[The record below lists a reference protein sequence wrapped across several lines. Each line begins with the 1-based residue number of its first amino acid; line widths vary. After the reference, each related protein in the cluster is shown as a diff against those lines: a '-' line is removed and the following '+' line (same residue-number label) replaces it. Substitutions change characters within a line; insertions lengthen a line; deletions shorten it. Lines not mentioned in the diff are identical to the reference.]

1 LIDVHFHKSM
11 FSPGFVFSVFS
22 NFFFLE
28 VVDEQIKL
36 TIMKILSI
44 ALATALLSSCLI
56 SCKKDNDATVS
67 PLPSQTPAPVI
78 TKPNTVFYGL
88 TNDNRIIRYNA
99 NAVENAGNAISIT
112 GLQAGENLLSID
124 FRPATGQLYALGS
137 SSRLYTINLT
147 TGAATAQGTAAF
159 SPALNTNIA
168 SIDFNPTVDRVRLVT
183 AAGQNLR
190 LNPETGSVVAIDLPI
205 NGIANPTVHAIA
217 YTNSFAGATSTELFD
232 IDFTFKKL
240 YKQTPPNE
248 GGLVEVAS
256 IDVPFDGKSGFDIN
270 PDNTVALVSLPI
282 AGVTKLYGIN
292 ISNAATTLYGDFA
305 GTIVDIAIPTN
316 SVAYSTT
323 NANMLQIFNP
333 LSLGTPLTRNI
344 TGLTAGENILG
355 IDMRPLNGQLYALA
369 ANGTGAAKLYTIN
382 LSSGVANTLG
392 SSFSIGN
399 GVTAIGFDFN
409 PTVDRIRL
417 VTNTGVN
424 LRLNPIDGSLAAT
437 DAPLNPG
444 SPAITGAAYTNNFA
458 GTTSTNLFVLNG
470 TTLFNQ
476 TPPNAGTLVT
486 VGSLGITNG
495 SSNGF
500 DIGGTSNVAY
510 AIFTV
515 GTSTK
520 LYTINTTTGSA
531 VAGADFPNAVTGLA
545 IGLGF

>member
-1 LIDVHFHKSM
+1 
-11 FSPGFVFSVFS
+11 
-22 NFFFLE
+22 
-28 VVDEQIKL
+28 
-36 TIMKILSI
+36 MKILSI
-44 ALATALLSSCLI
+44 ALATALLASCFT

-67 PLPSQTPAPVI
+67 PLPAPLPAPVVI
-78 TKPNTVFYGL
+78 KPNAVFYGL

-99 NAVENAGNAISIT
+99 NAVESAGTTITIT
-112 GLQAGENLLSID
+112 GLQNGENLLSID

-147 TGAATAQGTAAF
+147 TGAATAQVSAAF

-190 LNPETGSVVAIDLPI
+190 LNPETGAVVATDLPI
-205 NGIANPTVHAIA
+205 NGIANPAVHAIA
-217 YTNSFAGATSTELFD
+217 YTNNFAGATATDLFD
-232 IDFTFKKL
+232 IDFTSKKL

-256 IDVPFDGKSGFDIN
+256 IDVAFDGKSGFDIN
-270 PDNTVALVSLPI
+270 PDNSLALVSLPS
-282 AGVTKLYGIN
+282 AGSTKLYGIN
-292 ISNAATTLYGDFA
+292 IFNGNASLYGNFSA
-305 GTIVDIAIPTN
+305 TIIDIAIPTN
-316 SVAYSTT
+316 PVAYATTSTNT
-323 NANMLQIFNP
+323 LQIFNP
-333 LSLGTPLTRNI
+333 LNIGTPITRNI
-344 TGLTAGENILG
+344 TGLGAGENILG

-369 ANGTGAAKLYTIN
+369 ANNSGAAKLYTIN
-382 LSSGVANTLG
+382 LSSGVATSLG
-392 SSFSIGN
+392 SGFSIGA
-399 GVTAIGFDFN
+399 GVAAVGIDFN

-437 DAPLNPG
+437 DTPLNPG
-444 SPAITGAAYTNNFA
+444 NPAITGAAYTNNFA

-476 TPPNAGTLVT
+476 NPPNAGTLVT

-500 DIGGTSNVAY
+500 DIGGTSNIAY

-515 GTSTK
+515 GTTTK
-520 LYTINTTTGSA
+520 MYTINTTTGNA
-531 VAGADFPNAVTGLA
+531 VAGADFPNSVTGFA